1 LQICSFYLK
10 EISLLSYYAS
20 SGSPGF
26 DYGNDSVSSPKKQRR
41 NRTTFTAEQ
50 LRELEAIFQHTHYP
64 DCTLREQIADKV
76 DLTEA
81 RVQVC

>member
-26 DYGNDSVSSPKKQRR
+26 DYGNDSVSSPKKYL
-41 NRTTFTAEQ
+41 NNIHKLKLDLLTCPTPLFFFVTAS
-50 LRELEAIFQHTHYP
+50 
-64 DCTLREQIADKV
+64 KKMGSM
-76 DLTEA
+76 
-81 RVQVC
+81 